1 MVKRFWNLIFG
12 WQKFGIRKD
21 EFVLDV
27 GSGDNPCFRADI
39 ICDRYPVDSSQRSG
53 QMKVQI
59 YPHQKM
65 VIGNIQSLP
74 FKDKSFDFVIC
85 RHLLEHLE
93 NPGRSMEELM
103 RVGRRGYIETPS
115 ALMEML
121 YGWYFHKWLVRFN
134 AGKIIFAKK
143 DKNQAYGIL
152 PNEIKKDKSFEELVH
167 DNPDVFLVRCQ
178 WEGKINYQIKSSE
191 EASDKFPMTNFYFA
205 SKSESRSVST
215 SRGWLKNFILKLAR
229 ISWATHRIDLLDIL
243 ACPVCKDKVGLR
255 QESNRFVCSK
265 CQRSYRI
272 WNGIPIL
279 LPEKP
284 LIKDPYYKDG

>member
-12 WQKFGIRKD
+12 WRKFRIRKD

-27 GSGDNPCFRADI
+27 GSGDNPCFRADV

-53 QMKVQI
+53 QMKIQI
-59 YPHQKM
+59 YPHQKLI
-65 VIGNIQSLP
+65 IGDVQSLP

-93 NPGRSMEELM
+93 NPGRGMEELT

-121 YGWYFHKWLVRFN
+121 YGWDFHKWLVGFRSGN
-134 AGKIIFAKK
+134 MIFTKK
-143 DKNQAYGIL
+143 DKSQIYGIL
-152 PNEIKKDKSFEELVH
+152 PNKIKKDKSFEELVH
-167 DNPDVFLVRCQ
+167 KNPDIFLVRCQ
-178 WEGKINYQIKSSE
+178 WDGEINYKIEFSE
-191 EASDKFPMTNFYFA
+191 EASDKFSITNCDFLSQSEFA
-205 SKSESRSVST
+205 SISM
-215 SRGWLKNFILKLAR
+215 SRGWLKNFILQLAR

-243 ACPVCKDKVGLR
+243 ACPVCKNKVEFH

-279 LPEKP
+279 LSE
-284 LIKDPYYKDG
+284 